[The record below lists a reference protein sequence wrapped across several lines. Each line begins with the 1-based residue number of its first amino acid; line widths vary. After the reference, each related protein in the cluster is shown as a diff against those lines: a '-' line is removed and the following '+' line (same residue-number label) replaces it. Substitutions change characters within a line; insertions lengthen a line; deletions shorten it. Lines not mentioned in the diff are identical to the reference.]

1 MCRHTIARCDARSID
16 FSFRDL
22 LGPFISAIDFLAG
35 TNTNTERERER
46 VGANSAKLGRGS
58 REINTLDGSVAAGS
72 LNGSTKKKTRERERE
87 IGRVVQSFQSR
98 R

>member
-35 TNTNTERERER
+35 TNTNTER